1 MRPMTNEISKTEK
14 PWQDGKKKEIEVL
27 LLGDMKKSKQG
38 S

>member
-1 MRPMTNEISKTEK
+1 MKSPKQKN